1 MSSFQTTPNESKNGG
16 LLFIRKE
23 CILKKIET
31 REKEAAEI
39 EDFLVSFFE
48 TKKRGE
54 RVVIWY
60 FFNLFFI

>member
-1 MSSFQTTPNESKNGG
+1 MNNFSSIPQALEDIKNGRM
-16 LLFIRKE
+16 LILFDNR
-23 CILKKIET
+23 